1 MAKPNGWL
9 ESRTGG
15 DVRDVYGRSYRLGPS
30 DRVLLGYSRA
40 WVAAA
45 AWLVMLAVSGTQ
57 YGYGVFAARLMHSDG
72 WGPEPVM
79 WGFTLW
85 ITCHSVASGA
95 LPWLRR
101 RYRLTSGQAVSAGA
115 VGCGLG
121 LLALSQAGN
130 PILALAGYGV
140 ACGLGTGLVYGAC
153 VAIATAWYPDRPART
168 ALVSG
173 AFGYGAIPL
182 ILIAASVGDLALP
195 LDMFAFAILTAAVVC
210 VPFLRE
216 PPPRW
221 WPDHLDPRRWAVD
234 KSLNPALRH
243 DLPAIREHST
253 REVLRCPVT
262 RVMTALAV
270 CIGSVA
276 LFDTAYLPSLGLAGG
291 WRLRD
296 CALALAAFAVGSGG
310 VRTLAL
316 RSAGRIGRPRVVAVS
331 MCAGAAAQL
340 VLAEADTHHALALLW
355 LASCCAG
362 GAAGTWYALLPGLV
376 RSCFGD
382 QPGLPNLWLLY
393 SAKAVG
399 GVLGVGC
406 AGWLIEAVGYPPVL
420 IASAVL
426 CLAAAGL
433 APLVRRPGLPRTL
446 PGAAF
451 GGGAMRIRCRRD
463 VRWDG

>member
-1 MAKPNGWL
+1 MAELNGWL
-9 ESRTGG
+9 GPQTGA

-30 DRVLLGYSRA
+30 DRVLLGYSRV

-45 AWLVMLAVSGTQ
+45 AWLMMLAVSSTQ
-57 YGYGVFAARLMHSDG
+57 YGYGIFAARLMRSG
-72 WGPEPVM
+72 GLGLEAVA

-85 ITCHSVASGA
+85 IACHSVASGA

-101 RYRLTSGQAVSAGA
+101 RYRLTSRQVVTAGA

-121 LLALSQAGN
+121 LVALSQAGN
-130 PILALAGYGV
+130 PVLALAGYGV

-153 VAIATAWYPDRPART
+153 VAIAAAWYPDRPART

-173 AFGYGAIPL
+173 AFGYGAIPF
-182 ILIAASVGDLALP
+182 ILIAASAGDMALP
-195 LDMFAFAILTAAVVC
+195 LQVLAFAILAATAVC
-210 VPFLRE
+210 ARFLRE

-253 REVLRCPVT
+253 REVLRSPVT
-262 RVMTALAV
+262 RVMTALTV
-270 CIGSVA
+270 CVGAVA
-276 LFDTAYLPSLGLAGG
+276 LFDTAYLPWLGLAGG

-296 CALALAAFAVGSGG
+296 GALALAAFAAGSGG
-310 VRTLAL
+310 IRTLAV
-316 RSAGRIGRPRVVAVS
+316 RSAGRIGRARVVVVAMS
-331 MCAGAAAQL
+331 AGAAAQL
-340 VLAEADTHHALALLW
+340 VLAEAATHHALALLW

-362 GAAGTWYALLPGLV
+362 AAAGSWYALLPGLV

-382 QPGLPNLWLLY
+382 QPGLPNLWLVY
-393 SAKAVG
+393 SAKTVA

-406 AGWLIEAVGYPPVL
+406 AGWLVEAAGYPPVL
-420 IASAVL
+420 IASAAL
-426 CLAAAGL
+426 CLTAAGL
-433 APLVRRPGLPRTL
+433 VPLLRRPGLPRTL
-446 PGAAF
+446 PAAV
-451 GGGAMRIRCRRD
+451 
-463 VRWDG
+463 VR